1 MDNFSEKSRARLD
14 TLTRLIQ
21 SSLDGYMNVQT
32 EKADKQKKVAE
43 AMEYSLSAGGKRI
56 RPLLVLEFCRVCG
69 GDEKSAVSAA
79 CALEMIH
86 TFSLIHDD
94 LPCMDND
101 DYRRGKPSCHK
112 AYGESEALLAG
123 DALLNLAYGIISR
136 DERISPETAIKL
148 IANLTEAVGVF
159 GMIGGQVIDTD
170 YDGDMD
176 EKLLLEMYSMKT
188 GALLKTACQMGCI
201 AAGAEEA
208 KLEYAAVYAE
218 KLGLAFQIIDDIL
231 DITGDEKL
239 LGKPVGSDKECGKV
253 TYASLKGVE
262 AAREAARR
270 LTDEAMDAL
279 SHFEDTEFLKE
290 LTMFLLKREY

>member
-1 MDNFSEKSRARLD
+1 MYNFSEVARARLD

-21 SSLDGYMNVQT
+21 NSLDEYMNGLL
-32 EKADKQKKVAE
+32 KKSDKQKKAAE

-69 GDEKSAVSAA
+69 GDVKNALSAA

-94 LPCMDND
+94 LPCMDDD

-112 AYGESEALLAG
+112 AYGEAEALLAG
-123 DALLNLAYGIISR
+123 DALLNMAYGIISR
-136 DERISPETAIKL
+136 DEGISPETRVKL
-148 IANLTEAVGVF
+148 IADLSEAVGIF

-170 YDGDMD
+170 YDGEID
-176 EKLLLEMYSMKT
+176 ENLLLEMYAMKT

-201 AAGAEEA
+201 AADADKD

-239 LGKPVGSDKECGKV
+239 LGKPVGSDKESGKV

-262 AAREAARR
+262 TARQTARR
-270 LTDEAMDAL
+270 LTDEAMNAL
-279 SHFEDTEFLKE
+279 GHFDDTEFLRE
-290 LTMFLLKREY
+290 LTMFLLDREY